1 MHLRQ
6 LKLPELITFNCRNRI
21 IKYSGF
27 ILLTLTLVFAAGM
40 GKEIRPQYHDVA
52 LAFPR
57 QGPAI
62 DTSMFFPYVTNRLYM
77 TLILE
82 VDKKGMVSSVSP
94 VEAGD
99 SNYAGYYSAYLKT
112 LIFEPGKYK
121 GKKTKQIIP
130 VNLFYK
136 PKRRVPELVFPVNA
150 ERKVLNRSFY
160 FYALKLNEIQIPEI
174 VYFPSYNYLKKI
186 PLTEGIYPYAL
197 FKIKLDKDGRPV
209 DIKYIRGN
217 SSAYISQILSAVN
230 WGKYTPLQLQGKN
243 QPSENYLLFSFLPHD
258 SYPVMEI
265 DYRVNSSLSL
275 LERIRV
281 RLLPDTVGLLTE
293 PLSVNI
299 DNDEFICSDS
309 KVIVKGEVTARVLVD
324 TLGKVKLTGLSS
336 SNKRLNAAVISL
348 LSYLDFYP
356 ALDNSGLKIPF
367 NGELDIE
374 FTGSRRVKIHIKW
387 LF

>member
-1 MHLRQ
+1 MLLRQ
-6 LKLPELITFNCRNRI
+6 LKLPELITFIFRNGMM
-21 IKYSGF
+21 KYSGL
-27 ILLTLTLVFAAGM
+27 ILLLLTLVFTTAV
-40 GKEIRPQYHDVA
+40 GKENRPQYHDMA
-52 LAFPR
+52 LAYPR
-57 QGPAI
+57 QGPDI

-99 SNYAGYYSAYLKT
+99 SIYAEYYTAYLKT

-121 GKKTKQIIP
+121 GKKINQIIP

-136 PKRRVPELVFPVNA
+136 PNRRVPELVFPVNA

-186 PLTEGIYPYAL
+186 SLTEGIYPYVL
-197 FKIKLDKDGRPV
+197 FKIKLDKDGRLI
-209 DIKYIRGN
+209 DIKSIRGN
-217 SSAYISQILSAVN
+217 SSAFIPQILSAVN
-230 WGKYTPLQLQGKN
+230 WGQYTPLQLQGKN
-243 QPSENYLLFSFLPHD
+243 QPSENFLLFSFLPHD
-258 SYPVMEI
+258 SYPVMAV
-265 DYRVNSSLSL
+265 DYRADSSLSL
-275 LERIRV
+275 LDRIRV

-293 PLSVNI
+293 PLPVNVY
-299 DNDEFICSDS
+299 NDEFICSDS
-309 KVIVKGEVTARVLVD
+309 KVIVKGEVTARVQVD

-336 SNKRLNAAVISL
+336 SNKRLKAAVISL
-348 LSYLDFYP
+348 LSYLDFFP

-374 FTGSRRVKIHIKW
+374 FTGSRRVKIRFKW